1 MTRVGLILALLT
13 GACATSSPAP
23 ISYGTGGGAQREQQQ
38 PAPQRTE
45 RRGRAPI
52 EQRGAQRQQPEQRR
66 EEPPPPPVREP
77 APQAQPDWADGEG
90 TPLSAYAMQPEQG
103 FDPAN
108 LPRTH
113 RVSGDESLYDIATR
127 YQVPL
132 RALIDQNHLEP
143 PYALSDG
150 RVLEL
155 PPARYHVVRRGEE
168 LEDIAR
174 RYNVDLRS
182 LALLNRMNASDR
194 LQSGERIY
202 LPALAREMAPEPAP
216 TPPPVATTLPEGSGR
231 FAWPLRG
238 EVLARFGP
246 QPGGTRLDGI
256 EIAGREGAAVSAAA
270 EGDVI
275 YAGADIEGLGTLV
288 LIRHA
293 ENYVTAYGYN
303 RRALVREGQHVRAGE
318 AIAELGAP
326 PAGRARLMF
335 QVRRGNQALDPAPLM
350 AAQR

>member
-13 GACATSSPAP
+13 GACASSSPAP
-23 ISYGTGGGAQREQQQ
+23 ISYGSGGGAQREEPQQ
-38 PAPQRTE
+38 APQRTE
-45 RRGRAPI
+45 RRGRATI
-52 EQRGAQRQQPEQRR
+52 EQRGAQQRQQVEQRR
-66 EEPPPPPVREP
+66 EEPPPPVREP

-90 TPLSAYAMQPEQG
+90 TPLSAYAMQPTEG

-113 RVSGDESLYDIATR
+113 RVTGDESLYDIATR

-132 RALIDQNHLEP
+132 RALIDQNHIEP
-143 PYALSDG
+143 PYALNDG
-150 RVLEL
+150 RVLDL

-182 LALLNRMNASDR
+182 LALLNRVNASDR
-194 LQSGERIY
+194 LQSGERVY
-202 LPALAREMAPEPAP
+202 LPAMAREMAPEPPP
-216 TPPPVATTLPEGSGR
+216 TPSPVVAALPEGSGR
-231 FAWPLRG
+231 FVWPLRG
-238 EVLARFGP
+238 DVVARFGA

-256 EIAGREGAAVSAAA
+256 EIAGREGAAISSAA

-275 YAGADIEGLGTLV
+275 YAGADIDGLGTLV

-318 AIAELGAP
+318 AIAELGQRP
-326 PAGRARLMF
+326 DGRARLMF